1 MYSIMSSANSES
13 FTLSFPIWIPFLYFS
28 SLISMARISK
38 TILNNSGE
46 SGHLCFIPDLRG
58 NAFSFSPLTIMF
70 VVGLLYMGFIMLRKA
85 PSVPIFF
92 RIFIINACWI
102 LLKAFSASIGWSYVF
117 FFFIFQFVNMV
128 SHTDWFAYIDP
139 RDKPH
144 LNMVHNSFN
153 VLLDSVF

>member
-58 NAFSFSPLTIMF
+58 NAFSFSPLSIISA
-70 VVGLLYMGFIMLRKA
+70 VNLSYMAFIMLR
-85 PSVPIFF
+85 
-92 RIFIINACWI
+92 
-102 LLKAFSASIGWSYVF
+102 
-117 FFFIFQFVNMV
+117 
-128 SHTDWFAYIDP
+128 
-139 RDKPH
+139 
-144 LNMVHNSFN
+144 
-153 VLLDSVF
+153 

>member
-1 MYSIMSSANSES
+1 MYSMMSSANSES

-46 SGHLCFIPDLRG
+46 SGNLCFIPDLRG
-58 NAFSFSPLTIMF
+58 NAFSFSPLTMMF

-117 FFFIFQFVNMV
+117 FLIFQFVNMV

-139 RDKPH
+139 QDKPH

-153 VLLDSVF
+153 VLLDSFF